1 MLVRDMFRDWRQE
14 VQDAVQDRKEFEMLE
29 EAFKAWKQS
38 CVKSL
43 HMKKA
48 KEILSFLVKGGS
60 ASANFYAWRDVIWE
74 KKDKE
79 VEIIEGH
86 CLKLQRRFR
95 ERQKLRE
102 EERAR
107 ANVRKQLK
115 YQLLRVGESI
125 APAVSRYASLFQ
137 GSPDFEMPE
146 PKKPL
151 PADTPAFTRQP
162 TSSASATGGADAASR
177 AASSATARAA
187 SSATARAASS
197 ATAMAAANGQDQ
209 PEDEKPSLA
218 LMMLKGA
225 IENTGDDLERARLRG
240 VMRAAKASILPGE
253 RGFGTSSVR
262 DDVTRV
268 VDVLAPVDGVRLRVA
283 LEGLEAE
290 TLRSK
295 AEEGED
301 LYRENRAMVS
311 WLKKASGAVEN
322 LIEKVVQRSMAKGSV
337 QPAQELASLTAEAGN
352 VHTVAL
358 RARKFIDAKLATKLK
373 PGLEGK
379 QELLDHVDDATVL
392 DDLDVAMEKLLSEME
407 KQRAESQ
414 EW

>member
-1 MLVRDMFRDWRQE
+1 MLVRDMFGDWHQE
-14 VQDAVQDRKEFEMLE
+14 VQDAVQDRKEFATLE
-29 EAFKAWKQS
+29 ETFKAWKQS

-79 VEIIEGH
+79 VEVLEGH
-86 CLKLQRRFR
+86 CIKLQQRFR
-95 ERQKLRE
+95 ARQKLRE

-125 APAVSRYASLFQ
+125 APAVSRYASLFE
-137 GSPDFEMPE
+137 GSPDFEVPE
-146 PKKPL
+146 PKRPL

-162 TSSASATGGADAASR
+162 TGASAGKGEGGAASR
-177 AASSATARAA
+177 AASSASALAA
-187 SSATARAASS
+187 E
-197 ATAMAAANGQDQ
+197 GQGE
-209 PEDEKPSLA
+209 PEVERPSLA

-240 VMRAAKASILPGE
+240 VVRIAKAKASVLPGE

-295 AEEGED
+295 ARAGDGNYHKDEE
-301 LYRENRAMVS
+301 LVS
-311 WLKKASGAVEN
+311 WLTKASSAVEN
-322 LIEKVVQRSMAKGSV
+322 LVEKVVKRSIAKGSV
-337 QPAQELASLTAEAGN
+337 QPVNELASLNAEAGS

-358 RARKFIDAKLATKLK
+358 RARKFIDAKLASKLK
-373 PGLEGK
+373 PGVEGK
-379 QELLDHVDDATVL
+379 QELSDHVDDAAVL
-392 DDLDVAMEKLLSEME
+392 DDLDSALEKLLTEME

>member
-162 TSSASATGGADAASR
+162 TSASSATGGADAAS
-177 AASSATARAA
+177 
-187 SSATARAASS
+187 RAASS

-268 VDVLAPVDGVRLRVA
+268 VDVLAPVDGVRLRAA

-295 AEEGED
+295 AGEGED

-322 LIEKVVQRSMAKGSV
+322 LVEKVVQRSMAKGSV